1 MNRCT
6 LRRPGRLGRAR
17 TALLAAAAV
26 VAQPAWSYTCSLSA
40 TTTAFGIY
48 APASASPNDTT
59 GTITVTCSADV
70 ASLPITYTLALS
82 AGGSGS
88 YATRLMSAGAATLQY
103 QLYADAARTSV
114 WGDGTAGTGTV
125 SGGFTL
131 SVINSVSAQHTVY
144 GRMPPLQS
152 SAVAGTYSDLVVVTL
167 SY

>member
-1 MNRCT
+1 M
-6 LRRPGRLGRAR
+6 
-17 TALLAAAAV
+17 
-26 VAQPAWSYTCSLSA
+26 
-40 TTTAFGIY
+40 
-48 APASASPNDTT
+48 
-59 GTITVTCSADV
+59 
-70 ASLPITYTLALS
+70 
-82 AGGSGS
+82 
-88 YATRLMSAGAATLQY
+88 
-103 QLYADAARTSV
+103 